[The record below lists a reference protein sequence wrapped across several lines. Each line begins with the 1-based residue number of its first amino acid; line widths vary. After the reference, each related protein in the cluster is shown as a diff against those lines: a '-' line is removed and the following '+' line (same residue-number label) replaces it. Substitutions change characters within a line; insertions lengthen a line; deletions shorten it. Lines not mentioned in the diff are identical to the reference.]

1 MNGPDAGSDGI
12 RFHHQNT
19 HGESNPEHFSVTAT
33 WAWPSVPDRCALSN
47 ITQLPFYAPPVLFR
61 YSLTAKL
68 MQKIHSLTD
77 N

>member
-1 MNGPDAGSDGI
+1 MDLTREPDGI
-12 RFHHQNT
+12 RLHHQNT

-33 WAWPSVPDRCALSN
+33 PASPSIPDRNALSD

-61 YSLTAKL
+61 YSQTAKL
-68 MQKIHSLTD
+68 MQKIHSLTH